1 MAHNIICARN
11 PTTGLT
17 HTLECSGS
25 NELKVVLDAEA
36 QTSLNNIEIAVVNA
50 DADLDT
56 INTTLT
62 SKLDS
67 VITNTANI
75 KLSTD
80 SVNLNVDTLES
91 LIASTN
97 DKSDH
102 LSSNLDTLHS
112 DLGLLEISN
121 QSIKDNGIRS
131 WGAVN
136 TLEGNLVVSA
146 NSTHSGSSSYPTIP
160 TKDFL
165 VKVKCHGAIT
175 TWEATL
181 QGSLDNSTWED
192 TTTQSQVINP
202 SGRLPLFPQYQQV
215 STLIR
220 PQFPY
225 VRFIIKNDNG
235 ADRGFEIKIVQIN

>member
-80 SVNLNVDTLES
+80 SFTTS
-91 LIASTN
+91 TRSKAS
-97 DKSDH
+97 SH
-102 LSSNLDTLHS
+102 
-112 DLGLLEISN
+112 
-121 QSIKDNGIRS
+121 Q
-131 WGAVN
+131 
-136 TLEGNLVVSA
+136 
-146 NSTHSGSSSYPTIP
+146 PT
-160 TKDFL
+160 TR
-165 VKVKCHGAIT
+165 AIT
-175 TWEATL
+175 SART
-181 QGSLDNSTWED
+181 
-192 TTTQSQVINP
+192 
-202 SGRLPLFPQYQQV
+202 
-215 STLIR
+215 
-220 PQFPY
+220 
-225 VRFIIKNDNG
+225 
-235 ADRGFEIKIVQIN
+235 